1 MESNN
6 DLSFGVWILIA
17 LYIPLV
23 LYFVVRGAKQTK
35 SVKDYAVGSI
45 VFSPWAVGLSLAATM
60 TSAATFIINP
70 GFIAYYGLSAVI
82 SFVITVPL
90 GAILS
95 LVVLTKTFR
104 KVGIQIK
111 ALTIADWIGERY
123 NNKSYAFFFGIVS
136 LLLITFIVLICV
148 GITKLLSLTL
158 GINELWILIA
168 VVVFI
173 FGYMMMGGANSMVYT
188 NTIQAIVMIVVAVML
203 LSSGTEHFS
212 TGITG
217 FISKLKDIDSNLAKP
232 FNPNSYFF
240 RDAFEVIFCQI
251 IVGIAIVCQPH
262 IITKSLLLKKNSDVN
277 KYLFS
282 GVTIQ
287 ILFFLVVITGLY
299 ARLTFPDLTYNGA
312 PLKLDSV
319 MSIYVIQTF
328 SSFAGVLVV
337 MGLLSAGISTL
348 EGLIQTI
355 STTITKDLLVP
366 IRERLKLPEFRS
378 EIAVNRW
385 VIVSLA
391 VVTILLSY
399 QQLKFPDLSVAI
411 FAQNG
416 VYAFFS
422 SAFVPV
428 LLGSFFKKIPVYIPF
443 SASVVALIVHF
454 GMYYGRIGSYMQLTV
469 RNPGIPSA
477 MAILTSTGLALFLIL
492 LYNLQNRKSR
502 SPND

>member
-1 MESNN
+1 
-6 DLSFGVWILIA
+6 
-17 LYIPLV
+17 
-23 LYFVVRGAKQTK
+23 
-35 SVKDYAVGSI
+35 
-45 VFSPWAVGLSLAATM
+45 
-60 TSAATFIINP
+60 
-70 GFIAYYGLSAVI
+70 
-82 SFVITVPL
+82 
-90 GAILS
+90 
-95 LVVLTKTFR
+95 
-104 KVGIQIK
+104 
-111 ALTIADWIGERY
+111 
-123 NNKSYAFFFGIVS
+123 
-136 LLLITFIVLICV
+136 
-148 GITKLLSLTL
+148 
-158 GINELWILIA
+158 
-168 VVVFI
+168 
-173 FGYMMMGGANSMVYT
+173 
-188 NTIQAIVMIVVAVML
+188 MIVVAVML
-203 LSSGTEHFS
+203 LSSGTEHFN

-477 MAILTSTGLALFLIL
+477 MAILTSTGLALLLIL